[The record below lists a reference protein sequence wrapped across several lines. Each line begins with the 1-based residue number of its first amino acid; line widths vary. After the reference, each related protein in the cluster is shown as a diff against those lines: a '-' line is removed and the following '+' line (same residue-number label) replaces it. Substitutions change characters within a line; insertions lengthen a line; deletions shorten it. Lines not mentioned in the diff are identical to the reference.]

1 MYLVTAASMA
11 PLTAAKNW
19 HRCHHLL
26 LELHRELDAWIEI
39 ALACPSRATSAWIFP
54 CLPCWLMRDWEA
66 CW

>member
-1 MYLVTAASMA
+1 MKGVAVYLVTAASMA

-39 ALACPSRATSAWIFP
+39 ALVCPSRATSA
-54 CLPCWLMRDWEA
+54 
-66 CW
+66 